1 MKVENDFN
9 KKEVETEYIL
19 SNDDIKYPT
28 YFDTEIVETFKHKK
42 ISKEILIED
51 LNKIINELKY
61 LIDTIKGLII
71 TDKNNFNTLCLNYNI
86 NSYDFIIIINLIKEL
101 TTVILNKIENNG
113 NALELTIFEDY
124 FNRNDKDSKIFLSQ
138 HKTTD
143 KDFKIIRKSA
153 NEYIEEIKEIYL
165 SDHECG
171 ILFMCDNMKYYLS
184 FVLKLKEQLKK
195 YIDIKDIENKKNI
208 RSYRKNMII
217 FFDLIILLKKMMYSN
232 MIITN
237 AFLFDKNDIFN
248 VEEDSEEWKKMKKVL
263 YRVHSKNDDKIK
275 EEFFNRAK
283 KMEATTVYV
292 SKAVKS
298 NLLFSAN
305 SFIAL
310 LMKFK
315 INPDKN
321 LIVYESKES
330 LLLSEKNII
339 QEMIKLGKKKIIKV
353 VYEKTYPKIA
363 FREKIYMKR
372 TYPEITLE
380 YIKSLLSKIYG
391 NNIINKSFGNTKQ
404 RQREELDKEKQDKF
418 PLWSKKVNKEDKK
431 YYVSTILLNSY
442 PLKSDKEKVN
452 TVGSSFIKLFKNK
465 NGFSSPKALMIY
477 IHGGGFLNTGFFF
490 HENYLREICNKI
502 GIPILGI
509 NYSGAPEHPYPE
521 GLNDCYQAYM
531 WIIDHCKEELGFEP
545 EKIIL
550 SGDSSGGNFALCL
563 NFLLLTIN
571 LFEGKQIHTPD
582 FIFPLYPCSNASK
595 RNMSLSLA
603 TSLEDS
609 KITIKGLK
617 YINES
622 YRGYYPNELDPFINP
637 RDAPEMLIKLMP
649 KTRFMTASHDPL
661 RDDCLRLVYKMINAE
676 MDVKA
681 YDFFNY
687 QHGFIGINDPMIK
700 GPAHHIFCKE
710 IIEFLGNNK
719 N

>member
-1 MKVENDFN
+1 MEVKNDSN

-28 YFDTEIVETFKHKK
+28 FFDTKIVETFKHQKM
-42 ISKEILIED
+42 SKEILIDD

-71 TDKNNFNTLCLNYNI
+71 TDKNNFNTLCINYNI
-86 NSYDFIIIINLIKEL
+86 NSYDFIIILNLIKEL

-113 NALELTIFEDY
+113 NPLELTIIEDY

-143 KDFKIIRKSA
+143 KKFTNITKSA
-153 NEYIEEIKEIYL
+153 NEYIQEIKEIYL

-171 ILFMCDNMKYYLS
+171 ILFMCHSMKYYLS
-184 FVLKLKEQLKK
+184 FVLKLKEQLKN
-195 YIDIKDIENKKNI
+195 YIDIKDFQNKKNI
-208 RSYRKNMII
+208 RNYRKNMII

-237 AFLFDKNDIFN
+237 AFLFNKNDIFN
-248 VEEDSEEWKKMKKVL
+248 LEEDSEEWKKMKKVL

-275 EEFFNRAK
+275 EEFFNRTK
-283 KMEATTVYV
+283 KMEATTMYV

-298 NLLFSAN
+298 NLLLSAN

-321 LIVYESKES
+321 LIIYESKES
-330 LLLSEKNII
+330 LLVNEKNII

-391 NNIINKSFGNTKQ
+391 NDIISKNFGDTKQ
-404 RQREELDKEKQDKF
+404 RQKEELDKEKQDKL
-418 PLWSKKVNKEDKK
+418 PLCSKKVIKEDKK

-442 PLKSDKEKVN
+442 PLKSEKEK
-452 TVGSSFIKLFKNK
+452 VGSSFIKLFKSQS
-465 NGFSSPKALMIY
+465 GFSSPKALMIY

-490 HENYLREICNKI
+490 
-502 GIPILGI
+502 P
-509 NYSGAPEHPYPE
+509 
-521 GLNDCYQAYM
+521 
-531 WIIDHCKEELGFEP
+531 
-545 EKIIL
+545 
-550 SGDSSGGNFALCL
+550 
-563 NFLLLTIN
+563 
-571 LFEGKQIHTPD
+571 
-582 FIFPLYPCSNASK
+582 
-595 RNMSLSLA
+595 
-603 TSLEDS
+603 
-609 KITIKGLK
+609 
-617 YINES
+617 
-622 YRGYYPNELDPFINP
+622 
-637 RDAPEMLIKLMP
+637 
-649 KTRFMTASHDPL
+649 
-661 RDDCLRLVYKMINAE
+661 
-676 MDVKA
+676 
-681 YDFFNY
+681 
-687 QHGFIGINDPMIK
+687 
-700 GPAHHIFCKE
+700 
-710 IIEFLGNNK
+710 
-719 N
+719 